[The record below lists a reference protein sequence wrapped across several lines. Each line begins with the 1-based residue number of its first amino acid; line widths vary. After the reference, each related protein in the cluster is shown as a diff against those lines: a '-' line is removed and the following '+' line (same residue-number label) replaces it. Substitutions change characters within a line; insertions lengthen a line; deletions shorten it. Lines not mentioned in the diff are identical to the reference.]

1 VGESIALMWCGHM
14 ESTPLA
20 VVILNQTRR
29 RLVLLSLPKSGDA
42 AAGDVP
48 AMGHVDRRATERDS
62 ASSGRVFADTRNAK
76 VAESRAAVVPFLVV
90 AADCA
95 VWWVLSRL
103 GSADRVA
110 AWP

>member
-1 VGESIALMWCGHM
+1 M

-76 VAESRAAVVPFLVV
+76 VAESRAAVVPAIVV
-90 AADCA
+90 AAVWA
-95 VWWVLSRL
+95 VGGVLSWL
-103 GSADRVA
+103 ASADGFA
-110 AWP
+110 AGP